1 MITIGA
7 GLAAGLA
14 LSVVANTVLTRWSI
28 GNMSDPVVLLA
39 ISLVLLIVA
48 LTAGRR
54 FLRTARHRSIRPMR
68 CASTSNEGSH
78 TSLRRCYSAV

>member
-1 MITIGA
+1 MIAIGA

-48 LTAGRR
+48 LTAAAIPANRAASIHPADA
-54 FLRTARHRSIRPMR
+54 LRID
-68 CASTSNEGSH
+68 
-78 TSLRRCYSAV
+78 